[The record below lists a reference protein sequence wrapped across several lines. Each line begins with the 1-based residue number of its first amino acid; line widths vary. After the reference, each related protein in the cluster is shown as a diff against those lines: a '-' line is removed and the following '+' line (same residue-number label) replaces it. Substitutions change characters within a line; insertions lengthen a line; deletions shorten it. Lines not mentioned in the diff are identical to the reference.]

1 MTAARTAIPS
11 HPLVQ
16 AGRRKG
22 SGRWL
27 FLAPLIVVMA
37 ATTVF
42 PIAYAA
48 FLSLFDWNWGSR
60 FNFVGLGNYA
70 ALASD
75 GAYWASVART
85 LVFAVSAV
93 TIELVLGLALAVV
106 VNRLSGGLGWV
117 RTILMLPMMVSGIV
131 VSLVWKIMLDP
142 TLGVIP
148 RLLGMLGLN
157 SVDLLGNPNVALLT
171 VAGID
176 SWWQT
181 GFVFIV
187 LSASLGALPEEC
199 FEAARVDGATSR
211 QSFWHI
217 TLPLLRPALLMV
229 AAIRMVDCL
238 KVFAL
243 IYGTTE
249 GGPQNATEVT
259 QILVYRRAFKE
270 FAMSESMTMM
280 LVYSALVIVVLAS
293 GYLVYRKW
301 GSREA

>member
-1 MTAARTAIPS
+1 M
-11 HPLVQ
+11 
-16 AGRRKG
+16 G
-22 SGRWL
+22 
-27 FLAPLIVVMA
+27 
-37 ATTVF
+37 ATTIF
-42 PIAYAA
+42 PVTYAG

-60 FNFVGLGNYA
+60 FNFVGLDNYA
-70 ALASD
+70 SLMTD
-75 GAYWASVART
+75 RVYWASVGRT
-85 LVFAVSAV
+85 ITFAVSAV
-93 TIELVLGLALAVV
+93 AIELVLGLGLAVV
-106 VNRLSGGLGWV
+106 VNRLSGGVGWV

-148 RLLGMLGLN
+148 HLLGRLGLGTL
-157 SVDLLGNPNVALLT
+157 DLLGNPHVALIS

-211 QSFWHI
+211 QTFWHI
-217 TLPLLRPALLMV
+217 TMPLLRPALLTV

-280 LVYSALVIVVLAS
+280 LVYSALVVAVLATA
-293 GYLVYRKW
+293 YLVHRKW
-301 GSREA
+301 GGREA

>member
-1 MTAARTAIPS
+1 MTSVRTAIP
-11 HPLVQ
+11 PQLRLQV
-16 AGRRKG
+16 GRRKG

-27 FLAPLIVVMA
+27 FLAPLIVVMG
-37 ATTVF
+37 ATTIF
-42 PIAYAA
+42 PIAYAG
-48 FLSLFDWNWGSR
+48 FLSLFNWNWGAR
-60 FNFVGLGNYA
+60 FNFVGLDNYA
-70 ALASD
+70 HLMTD
-75 GAYWASVART
+75 GVYWASVGRT
-85 LVFAVSAV
+85 VSFAITAV
-93 TIELVLGLALAVV
+93 AIELVLGLALAVV
-106 VNRLSGGLGWV
+106 VNRLAGGVGWV

-148 RLLGMLGLN
+148 HLLGAFGLK
-157 SVDLLGNPNVALLT
+157 SVDLLGNPHAALIT

-211 QSFWHI
+211 QCFWHI
-217 TLPLLRPALLMV
+217 TLPLLRPALLTV

-280 LVYSALVIVVLAS
+280 LVYSALVVLVLATA
-293 GYLVYRKW
+293 YLVYRKW